1 MNSTAP
7 ILLSV
12 EELRSLLCDA
22 ARWGSNLG
30 PYRGDQ
36 RDESID
42 RYVSTQ
48 LDTACAIRRPHIAA
62 RMEAVQSSFH
72 AYESAVRTSPSDR
85 GYATGL
91 AEKRKAFVDAI
102 QAAIPLG

>member
-1 MNSTAP
+1 MNASAP

-48 LDTACAIRRPHIAA
+48 LDAACALLRPNIAA
-62 RMEAVQSSFH
+62 RMEAVQSSFQ
-72 AYESAVRTSPSDR
+72 AYESAIHTSPSDR
-85 GYATGL
+85 GYVTAL
-91 AEKRKAFVDAI
+91 AEKRTAFVDAM
-102 QAAIPLG
+102 QAAIPRG